1 MNEHEKTMRA
11 KERVES
17 MIGFYVHLAVF
28 VAVMTGLFFLN
39 YLSVDAW
46 WVQWP
51 LLGWGL
57 GVLAHALLAFGR
69 TPQFVKTWR
78 LRKIKQVK
86 DTL

>member
-11 KERVES
+11 KEQVES

-39 YLSVDAW
+39 YLSGDAW

-57 GVLAHALLAFGR
+57 GVVTHGLLVFGR
-69 TPQFVKTWR
+69 TPRFVKTWQ

-86 DTL
+86 DSL